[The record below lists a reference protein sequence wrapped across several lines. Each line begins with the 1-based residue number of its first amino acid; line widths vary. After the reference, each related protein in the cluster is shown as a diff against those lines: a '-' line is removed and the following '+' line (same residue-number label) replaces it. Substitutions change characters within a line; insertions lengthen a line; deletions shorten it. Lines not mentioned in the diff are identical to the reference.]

1 MMEIGKK
8 VGTREE
14 VTVTIPEMSKI
25 LLVIRNDVDYMRAIE
40 NAIYLASGKNPK
52 IYLLYTVDMELPPVV
67 PEKTEKQIYDKL
79 REEGRQ
85 IVEKSVEQ
93 IKAAGIDVEVIGMHF
108 GFAAERILKAEKEI
122 HPDVIVMG
130 SRGLSTLKKILLGS
144 PSEEVSKEAKAP
156 VLLVK

>member
-8 VGTREE
+8 VGTQEE
-14 VTVTIPEMSKI
+14 ISVTIPEMSRI
-25 LLVIRNDVDYMRAIE
+25 LLIVRNDADYMKAVE

-67 PEKTEKQIYDKL
+67 SEKTEKQIYDRL
-79 REEGRQ
+79 REEGKQ
-85 IVEKSVEQ
+85 IVERSAEQ
-93 IKAAGIDVEVIGMHF
+93 IRAAGLDVEIIGMHF
-108 GFAAERILKAEKEI
+108 GFAAERILKAEKEVN
-122 HPDVIVMG
+122 PDVIVM
-130 SRGLSTLKKILLGS
+130 STRGLSTLKKILLGS